1 MGSVPP
7 ACPRHGHSMTEPWS
21 GEYPPCNREPAWSHA
36 SATVYVDP
44 NGIGHGQGAAL
55 NSNRDMIKSISL
67 RTGLPRA
74 IVKDVMEA
82 FEDYVR
88 DEIVENGEVYV
99 PKVFTAV
106 SHEVKPRKVLDP
118 RTMTWRDFPAS
129 YRLTLRASARIRT
142 AYKEAFNNF
151 DEDE

>member
-1 MGSVPP
+1 M
-7 ACPRHGHSMTEPWS
+7 
-21 GEYPPCNREPAWSHA
+21 
-36 SATVYVDP
+36 
-44 NGIGHGQGAAL
+44 

-129 YRLTLRASARIRT
+129 YRLTFLQVDVEGQRQDPHGLQGGVQQLRRG
-142 AYKEAFNNF
+142 
-151 DEDE
+151 